1 MDRTEIVGHLR
12 TALSAVLNRPLDE
25 LAPELSLFDDLALDS
40 TSVIEL
46 LMSLEDTVG
55 LEIDPDELG
64 PEVFRTVGTLTD
76 YVEAGFRAGTQA
88 GLGGKA
94 AV

>member
-1 MDRTEIVGHLR
+1 MNRTEIIEHLR
-12 TALSAVLNRPLDE
+12 IALSAVLNKECDV
-25 LAPELSLFDDLALDS
+25 APDMRLFEDLALDS

-64 PEVFRTVGTLTD
+64 PEVFRTVGTLAD
-76 YVEAGFRAGTQA
+76 YVEAGFA
-88 GLGGKA
+88 KA

>member
-1 MDRTEIVGHLR
+1 MDRTEIIDHVR
-12 TALSAVLNRPLDE
+12 IALSAVLNREVSDLTED
-25 LAPELSLFDDLALDS
+25 SRLFEDLALDS

-46 LMSLEDTVG
+46 LMGLEDTID
-55 LEIDPDELG
+55 LQIDPDDLE

-76 YVEAGFRAGTQA
+76 YVQAGFLKT
-88 GLGGKA
+88 A

>member
-1 MDRTEIVGHLR
+1 MNREEIVAHLR
-12 TALSAVLNRPLDE
+12 VALSAVLNKE
-25 LAPELSLFDDLALDS
+25 VGELSPSSRLFEDLALDS

-46 LMSLEDTVG
+46 LMSLEDTIG

-64 PEVFRTVGTLTD
+64 PEVFQTVGSLTD
-76 YVEAGFRAGTQA
+76 YIEHGFA
-88 GLGGKA
+88 KA

>member
-1 MDRTEIVGHLR
+1 MNRTEIVDHIR
-12 TALSAVLNRPLDE
+12 VALSAVLNREVVEFDLD
-25 LAPELSLFDDLALDS
+25 SRLFEDLALDS

-46 LMSLEDTVG
+46 LMSLEDTIG

-64 PEVFRTVGTLTD
+64 PESFRTVGSLTE
-76 YVEAGFRAGTQA
+76 YIEAGFRRT
-88 GLGGKA
+88 A